1 MAETAEAPEVLL
13 ARARAGDAATL
24 GRLLASYRN
33 YLRLMADTQMGP
45 ALRSHVEPSDLV
57 QEALL
62 EAHRDF
68 GQFNGGTEPELLA
81 WLRRILARNLL
92 DQARRHRAQ
101 VRDPR
106 RAASL
111 EALMEESGS
120 GLVAVVA
127 ARGSSPSSYASRR
140 EQAVLLADALERLA
154 PDYREVIVLRNLQ
167 ELPFEEIA
175 QRLGRKPGA
184 VRMLWVRA
192 LEKLGQEMGATS

>member
-13 ARARAGDAATL
+13 ARARAGDATTL
-24 GRLLASYRN
+24 GRLLDSYRN

-45 ALRSHVEPSDLV
+45 TLRTRVDPSDLV

-68 GQFNGGTEPELLA
+68 GQFNGGSEPELLA

-92 DQARRHRAQ
+92 DQARRHQAQ

-106 RAASL
+106 REASL
-111 EALMEESGS
+111 EALLEESGS
-120 GLVAVVA
+120 GLVAALA
-127 ARGSSPSSYASRR
+127 ARDPSPSAQASRR

-154 PDYREVIVLRNLQ
+154 PDYREVIVLRNMQ
-167 ELPFEEIA
+167 DLPFEEIA

-184 VRMLWVRA
+184 VRMLWARA
-192 LEKLGQEMGATS
+192 LEKLGQEMGVAS